1 MVLAARDIRHRS
13 ILPSNGACVRPDG
26 SGFSRPD
33 NVEVIMT
40 DMYRI
45 PKVYYQDHVECG
57 CEAPAIIKA
66 TKQHFFISAEETEE
80 LAELRSRAAFYAE
93 PYIDADSLYLWG
105 LVASARATLK
115 VIGTEAVSE

>member
-1 MVLAARDIRHRS
+1 
-13 ILPSNGACVRPDG
+13 
-26 SGFSRPD
+26 
-33 NVEVIMT
+33 MT

-80 LAELRSRAAFYAE
+80 LAELRSRASYYGALGGFVDGYN
-93 PYIDADSLYLWG
+93 G

-115 VIGTEAVSE
+115 VIGTEAAS